1 MKLDF
6 DPRKNITKLDYLI
19 MPLKTVGGMINNLL
33 VIRSIVKNWPDV
45 LMFRLGLRK
54 ANFIME
60 LRSGLKIKIS
70 KPDDY
75 FSWWWETVEGQIALL
90 KQQGLDKRI
99 KIDERSRLI
108 EFDFAHKSISLVY
121 NSDKQLVSVIG
132 SIKQQFIEEQYKW
145 LNTKDKKVIDI
156 GANIGDSA
164 IYFTLKGAEHVYA
177 FEPFPYS
184 YRFAAKNIKLN
195 HMNSKI
201 TLLNEGCGSKVKSIR
216 IDEEYQSTIGSDL
229 KAFKIGRIVK
239 ITTLSSAIKRFNIHY
254 PAILKIDCEGCEY
267 DVLLKTPISD
277 LRKFERIIIEYH
289 YGYKNLK
296 KRLNIAGFKI
306 TKTWPYRTI
315 DIDAENRDML
325 IGLIY
330 AERID

>member
-1 MKLDF
+1 MKPDF
-6 DPRKNITKLDYLI
+6 DPKKNITKLDYFI
-19 MPLKTVGGMINNLL
+19 MPFKTAGRMINNLL
-33 VIRSIVKNWPDV
+33 VIRGIVKNWPDV
-45 LMFRLGLRK
+45 LMFRLGLKK

-60 LRSGLKIKIS
+60 LHNGLKIKIN
-70 KPDDY
+70 KPSDY
-75 FSWWWETVEGQIALL
+75 FSCWETVEGQKALL
-90 KQQGLDKRI
+90 KQQGLDKKIR
-99 KIDERSRLI
+99 IDERSRLI
-108 EFDFAHKSISLVY
+108 KFDFAHKSISLVY
-121 NSDKQLVSVIG
+121 NSDKQLISVIG
-132 SIKQQFIEEQYKW
+132 LVKQQFIEEQYKW
-145 LNTKDKKVIDI
+145 LNAKGKKVIDI

-201 TLLNEGCGSKVKSIR
+201 TLLNEGCSSKVKSIR
-216 IDEEYQSTIGSDL
+216 IDEKYQSTVGSNL
-229 KAFKIGRIVK
+229 KTSKIGRIVK

-267 DVLLKTPISD
+267 GVLLKTPISD

-296 KRLNIAGFKI
+296 RQLNVAGFKV
-306 TKTWPYRTI
+306 TKTWPERTI
-315 DIDAENRDML
+315 DMDAENRNML
-325 IGLIY
+325 LGLIY